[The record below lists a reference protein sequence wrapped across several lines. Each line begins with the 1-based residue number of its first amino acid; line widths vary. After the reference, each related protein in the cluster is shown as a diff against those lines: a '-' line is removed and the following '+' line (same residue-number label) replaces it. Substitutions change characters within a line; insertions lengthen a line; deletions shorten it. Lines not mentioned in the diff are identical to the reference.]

1 MEKNLGPGTQNQQTN
16 DQQTRNLEAYNY
28 RKLEVWQQSQEI
40 AAQVVRLATGLPRD
54 PAVAV
59 ISRQLVASAGSVAAN
74 IAEGH
79 GRFTFAAYRNHL
91 SIAKGSA
98 CEADSWLDLLR
109 RTGHI
114 SAEQE
119 AALHQRLLSV
129 VAVLTTKIRN
139 LDARAKDAA
148 QTRLRE
154 DEAPYA
160 VEADL
165 D

>member
-1 MEKNLGPGTQNQQTN
+1 MANQQTRN
-16 DQQTRNLEAYNY
+16 QQTRNLAAYNY
-28 RKLEVWQQSQEI
+28 RKLDVWQQAQEI
-40 AAQVVRLATGLPRD
+40 AAHIVRLAADLPRD
-54 PAVAV
+54 PSVAV

-114 SAEQE
+114 SAERE
-119 AALHQRLLSV
+119 AALHDQLLSV
-129 VAVLTTKIRN
+129 IAVLTTKIRS
-139 LDARAKDAA
+139 LDASAREAA
-148 QTRLRE
+148 QTRVRKDDAL
-154 DEAPYA
+154 YG
-160 VEADL
+160 VEGGL

>member
-16 DQQTRNLEAYNY
+16 DQQARNLEAYNY
-28 RKLEVWQQSQEI
+28 RKLDVWQQSQEI
-40 AAQVVRLATGLPRD
+40 AAQVVRLASELPRD

-79 GRFTFAAYRNHL
+79 GRFTFGAYRNHL

>member
-1 MEKNLGPGTQNQQTN
+1 MANQQTRN
-16 DQQTRNLEAYNY
+16 QQTRNLAAYNY
-28 RKLEVWQQSQEI
+28 RKLDVWQQAQEI
-40 AAQVVRLATGLPRD
+40 AAQIVRLAADQPRD
-54 PAVAV
+54 PSVAV
-59 ISRQLVASAGSVAAN
+59 ISRQLVAAAGSVAAN

-114 SAEQE
+114 SAERE
-119 AALHQRLLSV
+119 AALHDRLLSV
-129 VAVLTTKIRN
+129 IAVLTTKIRS
-139 LDARAKDAA
+139 LDASARAAA
-148 QTRLRE
+148 QTRVRE
-154 DEAPYA
+154 DDALYG
-160 VEADL
+160 VEDSL

>member
-1 MEKNLGPGTQNQQTN
+1 MANQQARS
-16 DQQTRNLEAYNY
+16 QQTRNLAAYNY
-28 RKLEVWQQSQEI
+28 RKLDVWQQAQEI
-40 AAQVVRLATGLPRD
+40 AAQIVRLAADLPRD
-54 PAVAV
+54 PSVAV

-114 SAEQE
+114 SAERE
-119 AALHQRLLSV
+119 AALHDQLLSV
-129 VAVLTTKIRN
+129 IAVLTTKIRS
-139 LDARAKDAA
+139 LDASAREAA
-148 QTRLRE
+148 QTRVRE
-154 DEAPYA
+154 DDTLYG
-160 VEADL
+160 VEGGL

>member
-1 MEKNLGPGTQNQQTN
+1 MANQQARS
-16 DQQTRNLEAYNY
+16 QQTRNLAAYNY
-28 RKLEVWQQSQEI
+28 RKLDVWQQAQEI
-40 AAQVVRLATGLPRD
+40 AAQIVRLAADLPRD
-54 PAVAV
+54 PSVAV

-114 SAEQE
+114 SAERE
-119 AALHQRLLSV
+119 AALHDQLLSV
-129 VAVLTTKIRN
+129 IAVLTTKIRS
-139 LDARAKDAA
+139 LDASARESA
-148 QTRLRE
+148 QTRVRE
-154 DEAPYA
+154 DDAPYG
-160 VEADL
+160 VEGGPD
-165 D
+165 

>member
-1 MEKNLGPGTQNQQTN
+1 MANQQTRN
-16 DQQTRNLEAYNY
+16 QQTRNLAAYNY
-28 RKLEVWQQSQEI
+28 RKLDVWQQAQEI
-40 AAQVVRLATGLPRD
+40 AAQIVRLAADQPRD
-54 PAVAV
+54 PSVAV
-59 ISRQLVASAGSVAAN
+59 ISRQLVAAAGSVAAN

-114 SAEQE
+114 SAERE
-119 AALHQRLLSV
+119 AALHDQLLSV
-129 VAVLTTKIRN
+129 IAVLTTKIRS
-139 LDARAKDAA
+139 LDASARAAA
-148 QTRLRE
+148 QTRVRKDDALYGVE
-154 DEAPYA
+154 DS
-160 VEADL
+160 L